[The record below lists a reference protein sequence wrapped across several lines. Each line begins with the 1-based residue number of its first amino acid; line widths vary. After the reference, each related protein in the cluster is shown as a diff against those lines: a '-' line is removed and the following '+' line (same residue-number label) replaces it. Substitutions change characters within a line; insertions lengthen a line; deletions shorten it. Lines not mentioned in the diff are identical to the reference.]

1 MTGGRFSG
9 ESKFEGFTIIS
20 SWLELE
26 EPTSST
32 PWFSVSE
39 SCRTSSLIV
48 CRLSGNILLTNRGN
62 QAKNIHILCIHVYV
76 CKNSLKMASEL
87 KVIAIAL

>member
-39 SCRTSSLIV
+39 SCRTPSLIV
-48 CRLSGNILLTNRGN
+48 CRLSGLSSVSHPPSSETGWG
-62 QAKNIHILCIHVYV
+62 VV
-76 CKNSLKMASEL
+76 VFSLSSCS
-87 KVIAIAL
+87 VISARDEGS

>member
-1 MTGGRFSG
+1 MTGGRVSG

-48 CRLSGNILLTNRGN
+48 CRLSGLSSVSHPLS
-62 QAKNIHILCIHVYV
+62 AKTGWGAVV
-76 CKNSLKMASEL
+76 GVSSTPESASGTWGFGGG
-87 KVIAIAL
+87 IC